1 MTGIV
6 YFINKTEIVKDI
18 QATKLNLIK
27 KLLDTTEEAVLDDV
41 RKVLTKSQD
50 FEYSLSDDDYK
61 IIDERRERHLNQ
73 KSPSFSWDEV
83 KEQARNA
90 ATK

>member
-1 MTGIV
+1 M
-6 YFINKTEIVKDI
+6 DI
-18 QATKLNLIK
+18 QTTKLDLIK

-41 RKVLTKSQD
+41 RKVLTKRQHI
-50 FEYSLSDDDYK
+50 ENSLSDDDYK
-61 IIDERRERHLNQ
+61 IMDKRRERHIDG

-83 KEQARNA
+83 KQQARHT